1 MVNQIFTNYQILSSQ
16 IQYSLIQYII
26 KQVGNIVLK
35 LFSCKLSSN
44 VTQTISNKSLII
56 SGFIAADTHAVDH
69 RVTRVQ
75 VGFIMGFNIQ

>member
-1 MVNQIFTNYQILSSQ
+1 MVNQIFTNYQILLSQ
-16 IQYSLIQYII
+16 IQYSLIQYI

>member
-16 IQYSLIQYII
+16 IQYSLIQYI

-44 VTQTISNKSLII
+44 VTQTIRNKSLII

>member
-16 IQYSLIQYII
+16 IQCSIIQYI

-35 LFSCKLSSN
+35 LFSCKLHL
-44 VTQTISNKSLII
+44 TISNKSLII